1 MPEEKEPAR
10 KAICTLTRIP
20 FLEQVPQAKA
30 WKPNLDLGKDGHR
43 RAGPPPELSDSASP
57 KPQAA
62 LSGMP
67 VE

>member
-1 MPEEKEPAR
+1 MPKEMESAR
-10 KAICTLTRIP
+10 KANCTLNGIL
-20 FLEQVPQAKA
+20 FFEQVPQAKA
-30 WKPNLDLGKDGHR
+30 WKPILDKGKDGHR
-43 RAGPPPELSDSASP
+43 RVVLPPELSDSASP